1 MAAVT
6 SCANAL
12 HCYDYTV
19 NTIITITLIRRLKH
33 VCVLPLCVHV
43 LGRGGIKGLAF
54 TGLVGKLSSAQV
66 HLCSNRME
74 S

>member
-1 MAAVT
+1 VQTLYNAAIT
-6 SCANAL
+6 QL
-12 HCYDYTV
+12 
-19 NTIITITLIRRLKH
+19 NTIITITLIRGLKH

-43 LGRGGIKGLAF
+43 LGRGGMKGRAF
-54 TGLVGKLSSAQV
+54 SGLVGKMLSAPV